1 MTPPH
6 QDRERPPDHL
16 TEDEIEWI
24 RENREWLD
32 QQRRAVER
40 EAWLRGRIKVILPW
54 ILSVV
59 AALVAAFDWLAKH
72 FALR

>member
-6 QDRERPPDHL
+6 TDRERPPDHL
-16 TEDEIEWI
+16 TEDEIEWL

-32 QQRRAVER
+32 QQRRAVEH

-59 AALVAAFDWLAKH
+59 AALVAAFDWLSKH
-72 FALR
+72 FTLR